1 LYLSLI
7 VFINLIFEA
16 IKGETKSNNIYKITN
31 IFHIIQLFHKS
42 TNDKINMNNIKSINV
57 GIDKI
62 NKKETIIKIINE
74 KVILK

>member
-1 LYLSLI
+1 
-7 VFINLIFEA
+7 
-16 IKGETKSNNIYKITN
+16 
-31 IFHIIQLFHKS
+31 
-42 TNDKINMNNIKSINV
+42 MNNIKSINV